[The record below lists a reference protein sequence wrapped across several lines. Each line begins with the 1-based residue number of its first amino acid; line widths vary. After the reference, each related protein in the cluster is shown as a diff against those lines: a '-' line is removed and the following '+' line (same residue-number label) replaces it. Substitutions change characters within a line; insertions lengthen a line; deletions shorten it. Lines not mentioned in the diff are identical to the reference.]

1 MTPVLRTELKQRKP
15 FTSLE
20 QEAFLNVARTE
31 ATLRDHLDRVLK
43 PFGISVTQYNVLRI
57 LRGAGQ
63 GGLCR
68 NEIRGRLVDRMPDVT
83 RLLDRMEE
91 TGWITRS
98 RSTEDR
104 RQVSTYLTRS
114 GRDLV
119 DSLDEPVA
127 AEHAQ
132 RLGHLSKTQL
142 RTLID
147 LLSAARQAT

>member
-1 MTPVLRTELKQRKP
+1 MTPVLRAELKQRKP

-31 ATLRDHLDRVLK
+31 AALRDHLDRVLK
-43 PFGISVTQYNVLRI
+43 SYGISITQYNVLRI

-63 GGLCR
+63 EGMCR
-68 NEIRGRLVDRMPDVT
+68 NEIRDRLVDRMPDVT

-91 TGWITRS
+91 TGWIIRS

-104 RQVSTYLTRS
+104 RQVSTHLTRS
-114 GRDLV
+114 GKDLV

-127 AEHAQ
+127 AEHER

-142 RTLID
+142 RTLIE
-147 LLSAARQAT
+147 LLSTARQAT